1 MVRNAFNKILN
12 FYQRC
17 KKNDRRK
24 FMLFWKKNLGSF
36 SGLATS
42 WVLSNSG
49 LAEGVINIRVSYH

>member
-1 MVRNAFNKILN
+1 
-12 FYQRC
+12 
-17 KKNDRRK
+17 
-24 FMLFWKKNLGSF
+24 MLFWKKNLGSF